1 MIDGNLIGPKLLSK
15 SISVHPLLVI
25 VSLIFGSAIGGFLGM
40 LLAVPVGA
48 LIMLLFVRFIDAR
61 VEKKNLELGYMKGQE
76 EEITKENG
84 N

>member
-1 MIDGNLIGPKLLSK
+1 
-15 SISVHPLLVI
+15 
-25 VSLIFGSAIGGFLGM
+25 M